1 MTRKNQVQK
10 VIDLMPEPTGHKK
23 ISAHMLKNAEFDTTA
38 SLRTLALHLGI
49 DFAKLKFGEKRI
61 VDAKI
66 TTADGVVDTTIR
78 FRRTETRGDRR
89 IWISKLHHFCKVG
102 DTVAVS
108 LKDGVLI
115 VNIDQ
120 AIDQCFIDD
129 HLTALEGK

>member
-10 VIDLMPEPTGHKK
+10 VIDLMPNPTGHKK
-23 ISAHMLKNAEFDTTA
+23 LTTTMLRNAEFDTNA
-38 SLRTLALHLGI
+38 EFRTLALHLGI

>member
-10 VIDLMPEPTGHKK
+10 VIDLMPNPTGHKK
-23 ISAHMLKNAEFDTTA
+23 LTETMLRNAEFDTSA
-38 SLRTLALHLGI
+38 ELRTLALHLGI